1 MPRKNIIR
9 KDIQIFRAIAVTSVI
24 AYHFNSDLTPQGF
37 LGVDLFFVLSGF
49 LITKQIVNNSQN
61 GTFLLSNF
69 YFKRF
74 KRIIP
79 SLISSSLFTI
89 SIGYYNL
96 SLEHFYEL
104 FRGLKYSL
112 LFAGNIFFSQVI
124 NYFSIEKDR
133 NLIINLWS
141 LSVEEQFYIVFPFLI
156 IFSLKVKKINIL
168 YFFLLCFGVSLV
180 SFSETFYN
188 SLNLNNIFFN
198 YDNYVFYSPFT
209 RTNQFLIGSIAAT
222 LKPNK
227 KFVSPS
233 FNYLLIT
240 ILIVLLYTKIDFYN
254 QMFIVGSTFYLL
266 ISETYIKENKPSKI
280 LVHIGNISFSL
291 YLFHQPILAG
301 LRNHN
306 FYATPNSVSFIDI
319 TSPAV
324 IISLCLVIYMV
335 SLINYN
341 FVEIIYRKHQIF
353 EFKKFKFT
361 LIGFSVI
368 LIISLNPSA
377 ISSIYSQGIFQIEQ
391 QIKGINIKPGTNY
404 LRNTNN
410 ELCINKDSL
419 NSACRFGTGNK
430 EFIILGDSTVSSL
443 VSGFLSSELLSK
455 YTVIE
460 YTQAGCFPAINVCNF
475 TEGTQYYEDILSLK
489 DSVILIGGRYN
500 FDFIKSSDFKNTISN
515 LIASNNQVILLG
527 NLPSPKTDEVMFYK
541 KNNYY
546 LKTNNPSHFDNEE
559 TLNLKYE
566 QLLINLNITEI
577 EGLTYVKIF
586 NSFCEDSFC
595 NYFNEDKAL
604 FIDGSHL
611 SFFGSQRIMENSELL
626 EALNGN
632 QG

>member
-9 KDIQIFRAIAVTSVI
+9 KDIQIFRAIAVTAVI
-24 AYHFNSDLTPQGF
+24 AYHFNSDLTPHGF

-79 SLISSSLFTI
+79 SLISSSIFTI
-89 SIGYYNL
+89 AIGYYNL

-112 LFAGNIFFSQVI
+112 LFSGNIFFSQVI

-141 LSVEEQFYIVFPFLI
+141 LSVEEQFYIVLPFLI

-168 YFFLLCFGVSLV
+168 YFFLLCFGVSLI

-188 SLNLNNIFFN
+188 SLSLNKIFFN

-209 RTNQFLIGSIAAT
+209 RTTQFLIGSIAAT

-227 KFVSPS
+227 KFVSSS
-233 FNYLLIT
+233 FNHLLIA
-240 ILIVLLYTKIDFYN
+240 ILIVLLFTKIDFYN
-254 QMFIVGSTFYLL
+254 QMFIISCTFFLL
-266 ISETYIKENKPSKI
+266 ISETSIKVNKPLKI
-280 LVHIGNISFSL
+280 LVHLGNISFSL

-301 LRNHN
+301 IRNHN

-324 IISLCLVIYMV
+324 LISLCLVIYMV

-361 LIGFSVI
+361 LVGFIVI

-377 ISSIYSQGIFQIEQ
+377 ISSIYSQGTFQVEPQ
-391 QIKGINIKPGTNY
+391 GKVINTKPGTNY
-404 LRNTNN
+404 LRNTDN

-419 NSACRFGTGNK
+419 NSACKFGTGNK

-460 YTQAGCFPAINVCNF
+460 YTQAGCFPAISVCNF
-475 TEGTQYYEDILSLK
+475 TEGSQYYEDILSLE

-500 FDFIKSSDFKNTISN
+500 FDFIKSSDFKNTIN
-515 LIASNNQVILLG
+515 TLIASNNHVILIG
-527 NLPSPKTDEVMFYK
+527 NLPSPKSDEVMFYK

-546 LKTNNPSHFDNEE
+546 FKSNNTSHFDNEE

-566 QLLINLNITEI
+566 QLLINLNIIEI
-577 EGLTYVKIF
+577 EGLTYIEIF
-586 NSFCEDSFC
+586 NSFCEDSLC

-611 SFFGSQRIMENSELL
+611 SFFGSQRIIENSQLL
-626 EALNGN
+626 EALTGN
-632 QG
+632 QW

>member
-1 MPRKNIIR
+1 M
-9 KDIQIFRAIAVTSVI
+9 
-24 AYHFNSDLTPQGF
+24 
-37 LGVDLFFVLSGF
+37 LSGF
-49 LITKQIVNNSQN
+49 LITKQILKNSLN

-89 SIGYYNL
+89 AIGYYNL

-141 LSVEEQFYIVFPFLI
+141 LSVEEQFYIVFPLLI
-156 IFSLKVKKINIL
+156 ILSLKVKKINIL

-209 RTNQFLIGSIAAT
+209 RTTQFLIGSVAAT

-227 KFVSPS
+227 KFVNPY

-240 ILIVLLYTKIDFYN
+240 VLIVLLFTKIDFYN
-254 QMFIVGSTFYLL
+254 QMFITSSTFFLL
-266 ISETYIKENKPSKI
+266 ISETSIEVNRPFKI
-280 LVHIGNISFSL
+280 LVHLGNISFSL

-301 LRNHN
+301 IRNHN
-306 FYATPNSVSFIDI
+306 FYATPNSASFIDI

-324 IISLCLVIYMV
+324 LISLCLVIYMV

-341 FVEIIYRKHQIF
+341 FVEIVYRKHQIF

-368 LIISLNPSA
+368 LIISLNPSV
-377 ISSIYSQGIFQIEQ
+377 ISSIYSQGTFQIEPQ
-391 QIKGINIKPGTNY
+391 RKDINTKPGTNY
-404 LRNTNN
+404 LRNTDN

-475 TEGTQYYEDILSLK
+475 TEGSQYYEDILSLQ

-500 FDFIKSSDFKNTISN
+500 FDSIKSSDFKNTINN
-515 LIASNNQVILLG
+515 LIASNNRVILIG

-546 LKTNNPSHFDNEE
+546 LKTNNLSHFDNED

-566 QLLINLNITEI
+566 QLLINLNILEI
-577 EGLTYVKIF
+577 EGLTYIEIF
-586 NSFCEDSFC
+586 NSFCEDSSC

-611 SFFGSQRIMENSELL
+611 SFYGSQTIMENSELL
-626 EALNGN
+626 RALYGN
-632 QG
+632 QS

>member
-9 KDIQIFRAIAVTSVI
+9 KDIQIFRAIAVTAVI

-79 SLISSSLFTI
+79 SLISSSIFTI
-89 SIGYYNL
+89 AIGYYNL

-112 LFAGNIFFSQVI
+112 LFSGNIFFSQVI

-141 LSVEEQFYIVFPFLI
+141 LSVEEQFYIVLPFLI
-156 IFSLKVKKINIL
+156 IFSLKVKKVNIL
-168 YFFLLCFGVSLV
+168 YFFLLCFGVSLI

-188 SLNLNNIFFN
+188 SLSLNKIFFN

-209 RTNQFLIGSIAAT
+209 RTTQFLIGSVAAT

-227 KFVSPS
+227 KFVSSS
-233 FNYLLIT
+233 FNYLLIA
-240 ILIVLLYTKIDFYN
+240 ILIVLLFTKIDFYN
-254 QMFIVGSTFYLL
+254 QMFIISCTFFLL
-266 ISETYIKENKPSKI
+266 ISETSIKVNKPLKI
-280 LVHIGNISFSL
+280 LVHLGNISFSL

-301 LRNHN
+301 IRNHN

-324 IISLCLVIYMV
+324 LISLCLVIYMV

-353 EFKKFKFT
+353 DFKKFKFT
-361 LIGFSVI
+361 LVGFSII

-377 ISSIYSQGIFQIEQ
+377 ISSIYSQGTFQVEPQ
-391 QIKGINIKPGTNY
+391 GKVINTKPGTNY
-404 LRNTNN
+404 LRNTDN
-410 ELCINKDSL
+410 ELCINKDTL
-419 NSACRFGTGNK
+419 NSACKFGTGNK

-455 YTVIE
+455 YTIIE
-460 YTQAGCFPAINVCNF
+460 YTQAGCFPAISVCNF
-475 TEGTQYYEDILSLK
+475 TEGSQYYEDILSLK

-500 FDFIKSSDFKNTISN
+500 FDFIKSSDFKNTIN
-515 LIASNNQVILLG
+515 TLIASNNHVILIG
-527 NLPSPKTDEVMFYK
+527 YLPSPKSDEVMFYK

-546 LKTNNPSHFDNEE
+546 LKSNNTSHFDNEE

-566 QLLINLNITEI
+566 QLLINLNIIET
-577 EGLTYVKIF
+577 EGLTYIEIF
-586 NSFCEDSFC
+586 NSFCEDSLC

-611 SFFGSQRIMENSELL
+611 SFFGSQRIIENSQLL